1 MWLVRRP
8 IHHVGLVACLHLHVA
23 VDMLPCIRAV
33 RIVAIS
39 TTLGVDNNVARGCA
53 SKLRPLDNKW
63 WWMASPGTE
72 REKKINKKKGCKIP
86 GGSFFS
92 ADEDDR
98 VSTVQDVCKRA
109 ASFS

>member
-39 TTLGVDNNVARGCA
+39 TTLGAGNTVARGCA

-72 REKKINKKKGCKIP
+72 REKKNKQ
-86 GGSFFS
+86 
-92 ADEDDR
+92 E
-98 VSTVQDVCKRA
+98 KRMQNPWWE
-109 ASFS
+109 FLLC

>member
-72 REKKINKKKGCKIP
+72 REKKNKQ
-86 GGSFFS
+86 
-92 ADEDDR
+92 E
-98 VSTVQDVCKRA
+98 KRMQNPWWE
-109 ASFS
+109 FLLC